1 MPNGWTDT
9 HSCAVPGV
17 GLCVGVGEPVG
28 VGLFV
33 GVGDLVG
40 VGLLVGVGDFV
51 GDGLLPVGEGLAGE
65 EELGFDADGP
75 EGVVCGGEAVMV
87 MVLLLGEGVLD
98 VTECDELGLLLWAAV
113 STAAFGR
120 WPHFAAGASAAPA
133 GVLTAKMPKTP
144 ADSTLAPARA
154 PRPAPRRVV
163 NTI

>member
-1 MPNGWTDT
+1 
-9 HSCAVPGV
+9 VPGV

-40 VGLLVGVGDFV
+40 VGLLVGVGDVLGVGFFV
-51 GDGLLPVGEGLAGE
+51 GDGLLPVGDGSAGE
-65 EELGFDADGP
+65 EELGFVADGP
-75 EGVVCGGEAVMV
+75 EGVVWGGEAVMV
-87 MVLLLGEGVLD
+87 VVLLLGEGELA
-98 VTECDELGLLLWAAV
+98 VTERDELGLLLWTAV
-113 STAAFGR
+113 STAAFGL
-120 WPHFAAGASAAPA
+120 WPHFAAGASAALA
-133 GVLTAKMPKTP
+133 GVLTARMPKTP